1 MLLLH
6 QTCFHFNCPHEAVQ
20 ASVSKFSKLFDISTL
35 KKVCRHEQVLLRE
48 IQRVDSELDLL
59 DVTAQIEYIT
69 KSFVEENHPYSRF
82 GRGNGESLRKCSLE
96 ELGDALLNYYQTHYC
111 NPSNAVL
118 VIVSNQN
125 KHDLNKGLTMMEKW
139 LGPFQQSLNKE
150 EGFSPTMTASEKSYT
165 VGRFKTGSKQLLLHD
180 KSRALGDEK
189 LVFQWILNENYS
201 STGSRANSAIEI
213 AFILNQIFGRRGY
226 GSLYFFL
233 RQRGWIISSSSVPP
247 QIKVP
252 VNVSGFQLLRLEL
265 PLTYEGF
272 LNRTSV
278 IEAVYKL
285 VDTLAVSSS
294 YEIPKEILMQYSVI
308 AKLYGFLLTPRPSDA
323 IELATDASDYG
334 IESVENTKWFR
345 FPSPEQ
351 MKGAD
356 LERIQRST
364 TSALSVMSQKA
375 NSVIITVAGDK
386 AVSSTKNT
394 NFADKTSTSHWIK
407 EAVSGAQYTFETTSK
422 LQTFFTD
429 RFTQSYQDIMAPTL
443 NPYIP
448 KTLQQKVQLPNL
460 RSNMGSTFHDNQNW
474 KVLESKSKTIL
485 FPRAPPETKIR
496 ALFVLQ
502 LLSSKPSEAT
512 PLEAANGE
520 LWRLLFEKEIK
531 DLAELGAVGGLAYE
545 LRFNQHG
552 LRIAILGLGD
562 NISSYTKRFMKRL
575 INYQERLS
583 DGNIAFLESVREK
596 AISDMKRE
604 HHLPMDSK
612 TKILQTL
619 EKSSIFDV
627 ALEGKKFLQSCE
639 GAVYFSQGNLSSLE
653 TERLVAE
660 LKNILEGRLGK
671 QNSSNKMTIPPI
683 EDLVATPIWKPRNAS
698 ICYITGIS
706 LLCDA
711 CGRVPR

>member
-1 MLLLH
+1 M
-6 QTCFHFNCPHEAVQ
+6 Q

-35 KKVCRHEQVLLRE
+35 KKVCRDEQILLRE

-69 KSFVEENHPYSRF
+69 KSFVEEKHPYSRF
-82 GRGNGESLRKCSLE
+82 GRGNGQSLRKCSLE

-125 KHDLNKGLTMMEKW
+125 KHDLNKGLTIMEKW
-139 LGPFQQSLNKE
+139 LEPFQQSLNKE
-150 EGFSPTMTASEKSYT
+150 EGFSRTMTASEKSYT
-165 VGRFKTGSKQLLLHD
+165 VGRFKTGSKQVLLHD
-180 KSRALGDEK
+180 KSRALGEEK

-272 LNRTSV
+272 LNRASV

-294 YEIPKEILMQYSVI
+294 YEIPKEILIQYSVI

-334 IESVENTKWFR
+334 IESVENRNWFR

-356 LERIQRST
+356 LERIQSST
-364 TSALSVMSQKA
+364 ASALSVMSQKA

-386 AVSSTKNT
+386 AVSSIKNT
-394 NFADKTSTSHWIK
+394 NFADKTSTSHNWIK
-407 EAVSGAQYTFETTSK
+407 ETVSGAQYTFETTSK

-429 RFTQSYQDIMAPTL
+429 RFTHSYQDIMAPTL

-448 KTLQQKVQLPNL
+448 KTLEQKVQHKNL
-460 RSNMGSTFHDNQNW
+460 RSNLGSTFYDNQNW
-474 KVLESKSKTIL
+474 KVLESKSNTII

-512 PLEAANGE
+512 PSEAANGE

-545 LRFNQHG
+545 LRYNQHG
-552 LRIAILGLGD
+552 LRIAIIGLGD
-562 NISSYTKRFMKRL
+562 NVSSYTKRFMKRL
-575 INYQERLS
+575 MNYQERLS
-583 DGNIAFLESVREK
+583 GGSISFLESVREK
-596 AISDMKRE
+596 AISDIKRE
-604 HHLPMDSK
+604 RHFPMNRR

-619 EKSSIFDV
+619 EKSTIFDV
-627 ALEGKKFLQSCE
+627 ALEGNKFLQSCE
-639 GAVYFSQGNLSSLE
+639 GAVCFSQGDLSSFE
-653 TERLVAE
+653 TECLAADV
-660 LKNILEGRLGK
+660 KNILEGTLGK